1 MFRAQKV
8 GNDIYGVKSNW
19 KLESSLG
26 DTAETGFR
34 HNVHYHQ
41 YFHGY
46 TEVRVE
52 KPNGKYSIQR
62 IYTEDWYVQKLTKSQ
77 WLQVKVLMLILVLFA
92 AFSYCFAMTRSG
104 FEGNLSRIVAIPG
117 FISVILLFL
126 LVASTIGFVSLK
138 RKMTWWEQYSS
149 TNRVDK
155 FSLFASVMLLM
166 TAILIGLNCF
176 FGVESVLK
184 ELLLASGVL
193 LSALCTF
200 LMYLINKKIDYFT
213 EKNCAIL
220 PEGEKH
226 LIL

>member
-1 MFRAQKV
+1 M
-8 GNDIYGVKSNW
+8 
-19 KLESSLG
+19 
-26 DTAETGFR
+26 
-34 HNVHYHQ
+34 
-41 YFHGY
+41 
-46 TEVRVE
+46 
-52 KPNGKYSIQR
+52 
-62 IYTEDWYVQKLTKSQ
+62 
-77 WLQVKVLMLILVLFA
+77 
-92 AFSYCFAMTRSG
+92 
-104 FEGNLSRIVAIPG
+104 
-117 FISVILLFL
+117 
-126 LVASTIGFVSLK
+126 
-138 RKMTWWEQYSS
+138 
-149 TNRVDK
+149 DK

-166 TAILIGLNCF
+166 TAILVGLNCF